1 MRSML
6 KDRRA
11 AAAANTTTITKE
23 ETIYE
28 EESDSGRD
36 EEEEQ
41 EPDQVDFGVMPVEK
55 QHPLN
60 YQEIKLVNFNTSQSP
75 GVRSTYDLSGDGN
88 SMQSTPS
95 LIPHS
100 SSPDFG
106 DGGDIVD
113 RGLISPAAAEDLLS
127 LFVTDLLDYYP
138 FIVLPVDTTAAQLR
152 HSKPVL
158 FLAIMA
164 ASAIAMDA
172 GLANVMNHEIISLYS
187 QRFFFRGEKSLEMV
201 QALILMNIY
210 YLPPD
215 SPSQIQAYQYAHIAA
230 TMAIEVG
237 IAYKKRMP
245 RKPNRNR
252 RQATPAE
259 KFDEQMAEQARTI
272 LTCYHL
278 AST

>member
-11 AAAANTTTITKE
+11 AAAANASKE
-23 ETIYE
+23 DIIN

-36 EEEEQ
+36 DQEEPEE
-41 EPDQVDFGVMPVEK
+41 VDFGVMPMEK

-60 YQEIKLVNFNTSQSP
+60 YQEIKLVNASTSQSP
-75 GVRSTYDLSGDGN
+75 GVRSAYDLSGDVH

-95 LIPHS
+95 LVPLS

-127 LFVTDLLDYYP
+127 LFMTDLLDYFP
-138 FIVLPVDTTAAQLR
+138 FIVLPADTTAAQLR

-158 FLAIMA
+158 FLAIIA
-164 ASAIAMDA
+164 ASAIAVDA

-215 SPSQIQAYQYAHIAA
+215 SPSQIQAYQYSHIAA

-259 KFDEQMAEQARTI
+259 KFDDQMAEQARTI